1 MRFVDE
7 GSQIRE
13 GQHLKIQIVIAG
25 KTYEVEA
32 DVEGEK
38 DLSAGPAPVQ
48 SVLLPTAP
56 RRSSSTGGDVD
67 EAKVCRSPV
76 AGIVTRVCV
85 QPGQESQVDDL
96 IVVLEAMKME
106 TSVIAPIAGQVKSVK
121 VGPGEAVK
129 LRQILMEFE

>member
-13 GQHLKIQIVIAG
+13 GQYLKIKIVIAG

-38 DLSAGPAPVQ
+38 DLSACAAPVQ
-48 SVLLPTAP
+48 SMLLPTIP
-56 RRSSSTGGDVD
+56 RRHSSAAGDAD
-67 EAKVCRSPV
+67 ESKVCRSPV
-76 AGIVTRVCV
+76 AGIVARVCV
-85 QPGQESQVDDL
+85 HPGQQLHVDDL

-106 TSVIAPIAGQVKSVK
+106 TSVIAPIAGKVKSVK
-121 VGPGEAVK
+121 VAPGEAAK
-129 LRQILMEFE
+129 LHQILVEFE